1 MFFSLNSF
9 WLCSEKTGG
18 VFWCPVCHRRSFPF
32 KMGGEHIPVNYVFV
46 IASPLEQPGLCPVS
60 SEGGA
65 PQGEPSCIL
74 LSCPSSEAAFGELRA
89 TPTPEDWMLEPSALL
104 EKIRMLVMTVCVPF
118 HWDSLPIG
126 EDWAQSTMEMN
137 RMLGLKAD
145 WADSI
150 RLMQQLALE
159 RYGTLEIPFGRLTG
173 FDHHTPV
180 MDGNDFARLASLIR
194 MYKDK
199 QAHAMAQAP
208 GRVWLG

>member
-9 WLCSEKTGG
+9 WLSSEKTGG

-32 KMGGEHIPVNYVFV
+32 KMGGEHIPVNFVFV

-74 LSCPSSEAAFGELRA
+74 LSYPSSEAAFDELRA

-118 HWDSLPIG
+118 HWDSLLRPADG
-126 EDWAQSTMEMN
+126 ARPPHACHGWERLCPPRQSHPHVQ
-137 RMLGLKAD
+137 GQA
-145 WADSI
+145 
-150 RLMQQLALE
+150 
-159 RYGTLEIPFGRLTG
+159 G
-173 FDHHTPV
+173 
-180 MDGNDFARLASLIR
+180 ARHGSGAR
-194 MYKDK
+194 
-199 QAHAMAQAP
+199 P
-208 GRVWLG
+208 RVAWLSF